1 MITHDL
7 GLQEVQEINSILKAN
22 RVAAHATLAGALAVR
37 SSFIGYPLELER
49 NEKQTRVAGLLRE
62 MGNAIYAVRR
72 RLLPGYSQPTPVRLR
87 EFPYALE
94 VPYPNPQP
102 LPSSAASIRAPRYH
116 ALIGRWYEFGQ
127 QPAEQYLDLERD
139 YHTLVAAMSG
149 AGKSTLMR
157 MMLLTLLA
165 NTSPEQLQVVVVDLK
180 NDDFPVFRTMP
191 QVITF
196 AGDPASAAGAVAM
209 VDAELRRRI
218 ETGARTPRLL
228 LLIDEL
234 AQLRTDRAT
243 MSRIADILNM
253 GRAMAM
259 NVWAGTQYPNKET
272 ITTEIN
278 VAFTTRLVG
287 RVDGPNAA
295 TVATKRAASG
305 AHLLAVPGDFLRI
318 DADVRRIK
326 AYNLSQSET
335 AEQIA
340 FWRKRW
346 ASSQPAAPLLA
357 VAPPTPTAPTIDPRL
372 AEIAAIIAPLLED
385 GASQNEMI
393 RAVFGLGANTGGS
406 NLAWIKRARAH
417 LHATT
422 TTTSPEQKAP
432 DLLLNRAPARSS
444 SSVAT
449 ANAAGVDAGDA

>member
-1 MITHDL
+1 MSTHDL

-49 NEKQTRVAGLLRE
+49 NEKQARVAGLLRE

-87 EFPYALE
+87 EYPYALE

-165 NTSPEQLQVVVVDLK
+165 NTSPEQLQVVVIDLK

-191 QVITF
+191 QVVTF

-209 VDAELRRRI
+209 VDAGLRRRI

-234 AQLRTDRAT
+234 AQLRTDRPT

-253 GRAMAM
+253 GRAMAI
-259 NVWAGTQYPNKET
+259 NVWAGTQYPNKDT

-326 AYNLSQSET
+326 AYNLSQAET
-335 AEQIA
+335 AEMVA

-346 ASSQPAAPLLA
+346 GSSQPAAVPLLA

-372 AEIAAIIAPLLED
+372 AEIAATIAPLLAD

-393 RAVFGLGANTGGS
+393 RAVFGPGANTGGS

-417 LHATT
+417 LESLESTT
-422 TTTSPEQKAP
+422 TTTALPAAEVG
-432 DLLLNRAPARSS
+432 DLVLDRAPMGGSS
-444 SSVAT
+444 SERVWM
-449 ANAAGVDAGDA
+449 

>member
-1 MITHDL
+1 MSTHDL

-49 NEKQTRVAGLLRE
+49 NEKQARVAGLLRE

-165 NTSPEQLQVVVVDLK
+165 NTSPEQLQVVVIDLK

-191 QVITF
+191 QVVTF

-234 AQLRTDRAT
+234 AQLRSDRPT

-253 GRAMAM
+253 GRAMAI
-259 NVWAGTQYPNKET
+259 NVWAGTQYPNKDT

-326 AYNLSQSET
+326 AYNLSQAET
-335 AEQIA
+335 AEMVA

-346 ASSQPAAPLLA
+346 GSSQPAAVPLLA

-372 AEIAAIIAPLLED
+372 AEIAATIAPLLAD

-393 RAVFGLGANTGGS
+393 RAVFGPGANTGGS
-406 NLAWIKRARAH
+406 NLTWIKRARAH
-417 LHATT
+417 LESATT
-422 TTTSPEQKAP
+422 AATPE
-432 DLLLNRAPARSS
+432 RAASEITAKPPAARGSS
-444 SSVAT
+444 SSERVWLS
-449 ANAAGVDAGDA
+449 

>member
-1 MITHDL
+1 MSTHDL

-49 NEKQTRVAGLLRE
+49 NEKQARVAGLLRE

-165 NTSPEQLQVVVVDLK
+165 NTSSEQLQVVVVDLK

-196 AGDPASAAGAVAM
+196 AGDPASDAGAVAM

-234 AQLRTDRAT
+234 AQLRTDRQT

-253 GRAMAM
+253 GRAMAI
-259 NVWAGTQYPNKET
+259 NVWAGTQYPNKDT

-326 AYNLSQSET
+326 AYNLSQAET
-335 AEQIA
+335 AEMVA

-346 ASSQPAAPLLA
+346 GSSQPAAAPLLA

-372 AEIAAIIAPLLED
+372 AEIAATIAPLLAD

-393 RAVFGLGANTGGS
+393 RAVFGPGANTGGS

-417 LHATT
+417 LESLESTT
-422 TTTSPEQKAP
+422 TTVLPAAEVG
-432 DLLLNRAPARSS
+432 DLVLDRAPMGGSS
-444 SSVAT
+444 SSSSERVWM
-449 ANAAGVDAGDA
+449 

>member
-1 MITHDL
+1 MSTHDL
-7 GLQEVQEINSILKAN
+7 GLQEVTEINAILKEN

-37 SSFIGYPLELER
+37 SSFIGYPLQLGR
-49 NEKQTRVAGLLRE
+49 NEKQARVAALLRE
-62 MGNAIYAVRR
+62 MGNAIYNVRR

-94 VPYPNPQP
+94 VPYPNPKP
-102 LPSSAASIRAPRYH
+102 LPSSEASIRAPRYH

-127 QPAEQYLDLERD
+127 APADQYLDLERD

-180 NDDFPVFRTMP
+180 NDDFPVFRHMP
-191 QVITF
+191 QVATF
-196 AGDPASAAGAVAM
+196 AGDPASAASAVVM
-209 VDAELRRRI
+209 VEQELRRRI
-218 ETGARTPRLL
+218 ETGVRTPRLL

-234 AQLRTDRAT
+234 AQLRGDRAT
-243 MSRIADILNM
+243 MGKIADILNM
-253 GRAMAM
+253 GRALGV

-287 RVDGPNAA
+287 RVDGPNSA

-326 AYNLSQSET
+326 AYNFSQAET
-335 AEQIA
+335 AEMVA

-346 ASSQPAAPLLA
+346 GNQSVAPMVA
-357 VAPPTPTAPTIDPRL
+357 VAPPTPPASTIDPRL
-372 AEIAAIIAPLLED
+372 AEIAAIIAPLLAD

-393 RAVFGLGANTGGS
+393 RAVFGPGANTGGS

-417 LHATT
+417 LESLESTT
-422 TTTSPEQKAP
+422 TTTALPAAEAG
-432 DLLLNRAPARSS
+432 DLVLDRAPMGGSS
-444 SSVAT
+444 SSERVWM
-449 ANAAGVDAGDA
+449 

>member
-1 MITHDL
+1 MKQL
-7 GLQEVQEINSILKAN
+7 GLQEVNEINTILKEN
-22 RVAAHATLAGALAVR
+22 RVAACATLNGALAVR
-37 SSFIGYPLELER
+37 SSFIGYPLELGR
-49 NEKQTRVAGLLRE
+49 NEKQARVAALLRE

-72 RLLPGYSQPTPVRLR
+72 RLLPGYNQPTPVRLR

-165 NTSPEQLQVVVVDLK
+165 NTAPDLLQVVVIDLK
-180 NDDFPVFRTMP
+180 NDDLPVFRTMP
-191 QVITF
+191 QVVQF
-196 AGDPASAAGAVAM
+196 AGDPASAASAVA
-209 VDAELRRRI
+209 VVEAELRRRI
-218 ETGARTPRLL
+218 ETGVRSPRLL
-228 LLIDEL
+228 LVIDEL
-234 AQLRTDRAT
+234 AQLRSDRAT
-243 MSRIADILNM
+243 MGRIADILNM
-253 GRAMAM
+253 GRAMAI

-295 TVATKRAASG
+295 NVATKRAASG

-318 DADVRRIK
+318 DTDVRRIK
-326 AYNLSQSET
+326 AYNLTQTET
-335 AEQIA
+335 AELVG
-340 FWRKRW
+340 FWRRRW
-346 ASSQPAAPLLA
+346 QNRTAAPALA
-357 VAPPTPTAPTIDPRL
+357 PVAAIPEPTPADARL
-372 AEIAAIIAPLLED
+372 AEIVRIVEPLIAA
-385 GASQNEMI
+385 GASQNDMI
-393 RAVFGLGANTGGS
+393 RAVFGPGANTGGS

-417 LHATT
+417 IESTT
-422 TTTSPEQKAP
+422 TTAPPEVEAP
-432 DLLLNRAPARSS
+432 DPAQDRAPERSS
-444 SSVAT
+444 SSSELEVWL
-449 ANAAGVDAGDA
+449 

>member
-1 MITHDL
+1 MSTKRL
-7 GLQEVQEINSILKAN
+7 GLQEVTEINTILKEN
-22 RVAAHATLAGALAVR
+22 RVSAHATLNGALAVR
-37 SSFIGYPLELER
+37 SSFIGYPLELGR
-49 NEKQTRVAGLLRE
+49 NEKQARVAALLRE

-127 QPAEQYLDLERD
+127 EPAEQYLDLERD

-157 MMLLTLLA
+157 MMLLTLLV
-165 NTSPEQLQVVVVDLK
+165 NTAPEQLQVVVVDLK

-191 QVITF
+191 QVVQF
-196 AGDPASAAGAVAM
+196 AGDPASAASAVAM

-218 ETGARTPRLL
+218 ESGVRSPRLL
-228 LLIDEL
+228 LVIDEL
-234 AQLRTDRAT
+234 AQLRSDRAT

-253 GRAMAM
+253 GRAMAI

-318 DADVRRIK
+318 DSEMRRIK
-326 AYNLSQSET
+326 AYNLSQAET
-335 AEQIA
+335 AEQVA
-340 FWRKRW
+340 FWRRRW
-346 ASSQPAAPLLA
+346 QHSTAAPALA
-357 VAPPTPTAPTIDPRL
+357 TVAPVAATAPAVDARL
-372 AEIAAIIAPLLED
+372 AEIVRIVEPLVES

-393 RAVFGLGANTGGS
+393 RAVFGPGANTGGS

-417 LHATT
+417 IEERTATT
-422 TTTSPEQKAP
+422 ATPEEEVG
-432 DLLLNRAPARSS
+432 DLALNQASARGSS
-444 SSVAT
+444 SSGLEVL
-449 ANAAGVDAGDA
+449 

>member
-1 MITHDL
+1 MSTTHEL
-7 GLQEVQEINSILKAN
+7 GLQEVQEINSILTAN
-22 RVAAHATLAGALAVR
+22 RVAAHATVAGALAVR
-37 SSFIGYPLELER
+37 SSFIGYPLELGR
-49 NEKQTRVAGLLRE
+49 NEKQARVAGLLRE

-87 EFPYALE
+87 EYPYALE

-102 LPSSAASIRAPRYH
+102 LPSSSASIRAPRYH

-191 QVITF
+191 QVVTF

-243 MSRIADILNM
+243 MSKIADILNM
-253 GRAMAM
+253 GRAMAI

-295 TVATKRAASG
+295 NVATKRAASG

-326 AYNLSQSET
+326 AYNLTHPET
-335 AEQIA
+335 AEMVA
-340 FWRKRW
+340 FWRNRW
-346 ASSQPAAPLLA
+346 RSQPAAAPLLA
-357 VAPPTPTAPTIDPRL
+357 ATQAAPVATQPTADVRL
-372 AEIAAIIAPLLED
+372 AEIAATIAPLLD
-385 GASQNEMI
+385 GGASQNEMI
-393 RAVFGLGANTGGS
+393 RVVFGPGANTGGS

-417 LHATT
+417 LESTT
-422 TTTSPEQKAP
+422 TTLPEEEVG
-432 DLLLNRAPARSS
+432 DLVLDRAPVGSS
-444 SSVAT
+444 SSSERVWM
-449 ANAAGVDAGDA
+449 